1 MDPLQQLKATAFDSL
16 IQHHQAGVAILD
28 TQLRYV
34 EINQSLADFNGVP
47 VALHL
52 GRTVAEVLPVIYP
65 EIKYKL
71 EQVLLYGRPQLNFN
85 IGIGPHEQFWQG
97 SYVPLFD
104 AENTVIGILVIAVNE
119 TIQQQQHRQ
128 RDLDLQR
135 SKHVLNHL
143 FAFAGVL
150 DPNGVLLD
158 ANNPPLVQAGLEL
171 ADVKNKPFW
180 QCYWW
185 SHDSQAAVKV
195 HAAVLAAQ
203 QGKISRFDTTARMKQ
218 SIIDIDFMLAPL
230 YDEYGEL
237 LYLIPSGIEITE
249 RNKTQRRLEDSE
261 LRFRRVFDSA
271 ADGLISVNGEGLIT
285 LANARAQD
293 MFGYTQDE
301 MVGQPIELLVPTEKA
316 CLHQHYRQKYLESP
330 QSRPMAKLQE
340 LWAQRKDGSRFPAEV
355 GLTYLKDDPLVSVL
369 ATVTDVTMAREVQQN
384 LRTSVEEKT
393 NLLAE
398 RTALL
403 NEVHHRVKNN
413 LQVISSLLNLQA
425 RKATP
430 ETTQALTIS
439 QLRVRTMALTHQLLY
454 EHKNFSSI
462 PLGSYVM
469 QLCQLLSNSMLNN
482 ARIRFEFNNL
492 EQDLLLSLDRTIP
505 CGLLLNEIITNCLK
519 HAFPAD
525 TPGVISVSAR
535 RLADQNCEICIA
547 DDGIGLPEDI
557 SPGEGGSMGMQLMMA
572 FILQLEA
579 SYELSREHG
588 TCYKFC
594 FKTGS
599 MEDDTK

>member
-1 MDPLQQLKATAFDSL
+1 MDPLLQLKATAFDSL

-28 TQLRYV
+28 TELRYV

-47 VALHL
+47 ITRHL
-52 GRTVAEVLPVIYP
+52 GRTVAEVLPELYHQ
-65 EIKYKL
+65 IKTML
-71 EQVLLYGRPQLNFN
+71 EQVLLHGRPQLNFN
-85 IGIGPHEQFWQG
+85 LGSAPHQQFWQG

-104 AENTVIGILVIAVNE
+104 DTDKVIGILVIAVNE
-119 TIQQQQHRQ
+119 TIEQQQHRQ
-128 RDLDLQR
+128 RQLDLQR

-150 DPNGVLLD
+150 DHEGVLLD
-158 ANNPPLVQAGLEL
+158 ANNPPLEQAGLVL
-171 ADVKNKPFW
+171 ADVQNKPFW

-185 SHDSQAAVKV
+185 SHDMAVAAKIQAAV
-195 HAAVLAAQ
+195 LLAQ
-203 QGKISRFDTTARMKQ
+203 QGHISRFDTTASMKQ
-218 SIIDIDFMLAPL
+218 GIIDIDFMLAPL

-237 LYLIPSGIEITE
+237 LYLIPSGIEITD
-249 RNKTQRRLEDSE
+249 RKKSQQRLADSE

-271 ADGLISVNGEGLIT
+271 ADGLISVNGEGMIT

-293 MFGYTQDE
+293 MFGYSQDE
-301 MVGQPIELLVPTEKA
+301 MVGQPIELLVPADKMHS
-316 CLHQHYRQKYLESP
+316 HQDYRLQYLKSP
-330 QSRPMAKLQE
+330 QTRPMAKLQQ

-355 GLTYLKDDPLVSVL
+355 GLTYLKDDPVVSVL

-384 LRTSVEEKT
+384 LQTSVEEKT

-462 PLGSYVM
+462 PLGTYVI
-469 QLCQLLSNSMLNN
+469 QLCQLLSNSILNN
-482 ARIRFEFNNL
+482 ARIRFEFNEL
-492 EQDLLLSLDRTIP
+492 DQDLLLSLDRTIP
-505 CGLLLNEIITNCLK
+505 CGLLVNEIITNSLK

-525 TPGVISVSAR
+525 SDGIISVSAR
-535 RLADQNCEICIA
+535 RLSDENCELCIA
-547 DDGIGLPEDI
+547 DDGIGLPEHVG
-557 SPGEGGSMGMQLMMA
+557 PGEGGSMGMQLMLA
-572 FILQLEA
+572 FMSQLNA
-579 SYELSREHG
+579 SYELSRHRG
-588 TCYKFC
+588 TSYKFC
-594 FKTGS
+594 FKTGC
-599 MEDDTK
+599 MDDDTK